1 MCSSDLQSQAFAA
14 QWEEAFGPAAMN
26 PENLV
31 DCKRFDLKTG
41 QASVSLEP
49 DASAMV
55 ETRFINGRPF
65 LLIPIQE
72 GLEVNGIPVE
82 YLSKNEDAP
91 ES

>member
-1 MCSSDLQSQAFAA
+1 
-14 QWEEAFGPAAMN
+14 
-26 PENLV
+26 
-31 DCKRFDLKTG
+31 
-41 QASVSLEP
+41 
-49 DASAMV
+49 MV